1 MQILN
6 DVDFVMEGNF
16 YERRPVL
23 SRFLRISIDVTKKN
37 RDFFCKK
44 KLELMFRAN
53 PINLFDL

>member
-37 RDFFCKK
+37 RIFFAKK
-44 KLELMFRAN
+44 MELMFRAN